1 MNLLHCQQFT
11 ETQKYLYV
19 SLLYEA
25 YFAINKIFVYLGTA
39 NKNVSL
45 NLAAFLP
52 FRGPGLP
59 FRGTEFC

>member
-1 MNLLHCQQFT
+1 MKLI
-11 ETQKYLYV
+11 
-19 SLLYEA
+19 
-25 YFAINKIFVYLGTA
+25 FAINKIFVYLGTA

-52 FRGPGLP
+52 FRGTGLP